1 MAPRTDRL
9 SRLIAEYIEEVEIAG
24 RAAITARR
32 YAEYLRTFVEWLAA
46 TTGRAAETLRARDV
60 DPERLRRYRLYL
72 ARKRDARSG
81 LVIGPATRNL
91 YQTAL
96 RNFLRYGRRR
106 GHELPDPDEHLELA
120 KTRDVEIRRL
130 EREEALRIADAV
142 RLDEPTGLR
151 DRALIETLFGTAV
164 RVSELV
170 RLTVRQID
178 LESRETQVIGKGGKS
193 RLVLMTEEAAGWL
206 RRYLSARTDDPP
218 YVFVSNRRDEKGQ
231 LRALSVRQV
240 QRIVEEAAVR
250 AGLPFRVSPHFFRHS
265 RLSLLAR
272 FSGVQVAQRIAGH
285 RSLQTTSRY
294 LHLTD
299 RTMRSL
305 FDEAENAA
313 REQDDAHDR

>member
-1 MAPRTDRL
+1 MPASADDLARL
-9 SRLIAEYIEEVEIAG
+9 LRNYIEEVELAG

-32 YAEYLRTFVEWLAA
+32 YTDYVTTFLEWLAA
-46 TTGRAAETLRARDV
+46 TSSRTAGTLRVRDISA
-60 DPERLRRYRLYL
+60 ERLRHYRLHL
-72 ARKRDARSG
+72 ARKRDRRSG

-96 RNFLRYGRRR
+96 RNFLRYCRRR
-106 GHELPDPDEHLELA
+106 GHDLPDPDEHLELA
-120 KTRDVEIRRL
+120 KTKDVEIRRL
-130 EREEALRIADAV
+130 ERDEALRIADAI

-170 RLTVRQID
+170 ALTVRQIN
-178 LESRETQVIGKGGKS
+178 LESRETEVIGKGGRS
-193 RLVLMTEEAAGWL
+193 RLVLITEEAAGWL
-206 RRYLSARTDDPP
+206 GRYLSTRRDDSP
-218 YVFVSNRRDEKGQ
+218 YVFVSNRSDEKGL
-231 LRALSVRQV
+231 LRPLSVRQA
-240 QRIVEEAAVR
+240 QRIVDEAARR

-294 LHLTD
+294 LHVTD
-299 RTMRSL
+299 RTLRAL
-305 FDEAENAA
+305 FDQAEKAA
-313 REQDDAHDR
+313 GDEGRAHDG